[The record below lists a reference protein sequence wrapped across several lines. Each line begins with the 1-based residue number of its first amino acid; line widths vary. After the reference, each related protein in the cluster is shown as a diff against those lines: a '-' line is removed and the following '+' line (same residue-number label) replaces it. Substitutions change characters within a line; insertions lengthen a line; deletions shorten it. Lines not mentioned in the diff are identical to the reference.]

1 MIFFRHANSKRKKKA
16 KIQTQGMLMPKAEL
30 FCLEEML
37 VVACQMNIHSWDAL
51 MEMPRHW
58 RRQKSCWKDLKRIP
72 AFFSSYI
79 SFSCVCVKEEERK
92 EQPKPILCESVAEK
106 DADSVKDSRFCRSWN
121 YQMMISELTAEN
133 CFLLLGWF
141 GSIVLAFALYP
152 TG

>member
-1 MIFFRHANSKRKKKA
+1 MAVLWYFSDMQIAKEKKKA

-72 AFFSSYI
+72 AFFSSYKYI
-79 SFSCVCVKEEERK
+79 FPSPVYV
-92 EQPKPILCESVAEK
+92 
-106 DADSVKDSRFCRSWN
+106 
-121 YQMMISELTAEN
+121 
-133 CFLLLGWF
+133 
-141 GSIVLAFALYP
+141 
-152 TG
+152 